1 MLKRAWNWLKET
13 FSEDSEDD
21 FEETKSVSQKK
32 AEKNL
37 LPERRGKASRKG
49 APEGTAPRLARATKP
64 LRISI
69 YAPREFSDARGIAK
83 ALDEG
88 RIAVVSLSETDT
100 ALAQRITDFVSGA
113 VFLLQGTMQLHG
125 DVLVCAPNTVRVER
139 EDFRLGNGDMPIF
152 WRMRE

>member
-1 MLKRAWNWLKET
+1 MLKRAWNWLKDG
-13 FSEDSEDD
+13 FSEDMEDD
-21 FEETKSVSQKK
+21 FEETKSVSSDRAKRD
-32 AEKNL
+32 L
-37 LPERRGKASRKG
+37 LPERRGKVSRKG
-49 APEGTAPRLARATKP
+49 ASEGTAPRLARAIRP
-64 LRISI
+64 LCISI

-88 RIAVVSLSETDT
+88 RIAIVSLSETDT

-113 VFLLQGTMQLHG
+113 VFLLQGTMQLYG
-125 DVLVCAPNTVRVER
+125 DVLVCAPNTVRVEK